1 MALSNSYAT
10 LLTSP
15 SHFRTYNLA
24 MARLTLQRDADLRQ
38 SALLHAYKL
47 ESARQQFD
55 NGSAKCREEARI
67 AKKNV
72 REKLLAIVEDRR
84 KRLKEEKEGG
94 ELAMG
99 ELIRNGDHTCLRL
112 LTTASLFFRNAH

>member
-47 ESARQQFD
+47 DSARQQYEAE
-55 NGSAKCREEARI
+55 SAKCDEEARV

-72 REKLLAIVEDRR
+72 REKLLGLVEDRR
-84 KRLKEEKEGG
+84 KRLREEKENG
-94 ELAMG
+94 EMTMG
-99 ELIRNGDHTCLRL
+99 ACMPFTKIHVRQR
-112 LTTASLFFRNAH
+112 SRS